1 MECYNY
7 TISDLKESGKFLRN
21 IRWDMTPKKFLVSD
35 ASLQESG
42 GDKSESSMIKYMLYV
57 DVVYDKPALMIM
69 RTRGSMSKTVGY
81 VEDVPED
88 LLKEAMDCN
97 KDECK
102 SGMYPLTKELEAWLK
117 KELATKTVTD
127 NG

>member
-7 TISDLKESGKFLRN
+7 TISELKESEKFLEN
-21 IRWDMTPKKFLVSD
+21 IRWDMSPKKFLASD

-81 VEDVPED
+81 IEDVPED
-88 LLKEAMDCN
+88 LLKEAMGCN

-117 KELATKTVTD
+117 KELAIED
-127 NG
+127 GDG